1 MTKPILGYWDIRG
14 VVESARLMLEYNSI
28 DYEDKRYR
36 DPNTWFKEKFSLGL
50 DFPNLPYF
58 FDGEVKLSESMAI
71 LKYIGKKYNL
81 LPKNDAEKMKCDVA
95 EGVLIDFRTYFLT
108 MCYRPDNFIAN
119 KENFFNTTLP
129 AKMELFEKYFD
140 QKKWIAGESLT
151 YIDFAFCELLDH
163 VRLMEPNV
171 FDKYEN
177 VNNYVERFFKLEKV
191 AAYRQSSRFQKFP
204 INGKSA
210 NWGGKKE

>member
-14 VVESARLMLEYNSI
+14 LVESARLMLEYNSV

-36 DPNTWFKEKFSLGL
+36 DPNIWFKEKFSLGL

-71 LKYIGKKYNL
+71 LKYVGKKYNL

-95 EGVLIDFRTYFLT
+95 EGVLIDFRGHFTI
-108 MCYRPDNFIAN
+108 MCYMPDNFEAN
-119 KENFFNTTLP
+119 KKKFFDTTLP

-140 QKKWIAGESLT
+140 QNKWVAGESLT
-151 YIDFAFCELLDH
+151 YLDFALCEFLDH
-163 VRLMEPNV
+163 VRLMEPSVLN
-171 FDKYEN
+171 KYKN
-177 VNNYVERFFKLEKV
+177 VNNYVERFFNLEKV

-210 NWGGKKE
+210 KWGGNKE